1 MDDSHLSSAAHRSF
15 VSDSFALPKFP
26 DTIEWRTGAKMGRFA
41 GVDYLLVDSLLS
53 EQELLVRQT
62 ARQFVDDE
70 VLPVVREAYNQGAF
84 PRKLVSQLGELGFL
98 GANLEG
104 YGCAGMSNVEYGL
117 IMQELER
124 ADSGV
129 RSFVSVQGA
138 LVMYP
143 ILQYGSDAQKEKWLP
158 RLQSGEAIG
167 CFGLTE
173 PDFGSNPSG
182 MRTRA
187 EKRNGEWLLNGEK
200 TWITNG
206 SVAEI
211 AVVWARTSEGIRGF
225 LVEKG
230 TKGYSTSD
238 IHGKLSMRCS
248 VTSSLHFSDCV
259 IPAENQL
266 PCAKG
271 IKAALAC
278 LSQAR
283 HGIGWGVIGA
293 AMDCYETAR
302 TYTLTRKQ
310 FDDKPLAGHQLVQEK
325 LVWMITEI
333 SKAQLLALHVGRLKD
348 SGKADAAH
356 ISMLK
361 RNNVAM
367 ALECARISRDLLG
380 ANGIMDEY
388 PIMRHLC
395 NLETVKTYEGTD
407 HIHALVIGERIT
419 GIPAYR

>member
-1 MDDSHLSSAAHRSF
+1 MTR
-15 VSDSFALPKFP
+15 FP
-26 DTIEWRTGAKMGRFA
+26 
-41 GVDYLLVDSLLS
+41 GVDYLEIDSLFN
-53 EQELLVRQT
+53 EQELLVRQS
-62 ARQFVDDE
+62 ARQFVDE
-70 VLPVVREAYNQGAF
+70 QVVPVVREAYNQGIF
-84 PRKLVSQLGELGFL
+84 PKHLIKQLGGLGFL

-104 YGCAGMSNVEYGL
+104 YGCAGMSSVEYGL

-124 ADSGV
+124 GDSGI

-143 ILQYGSDAQKEKWLP
+143 IFTFGSEEQKQLWLP
-158 RLQSGEAIG
+158 KLQSGEAVG

-173 PDFGSNPSG
+173 PDFGSNPGG
-182 MRTRA
+182 MRTTA
-187 EKRNGEWLLNGEK
+187 EKRGDSWVLSGEK

-206 SVAEI
+206 SAADV
-211 AVVWARTSEGIRGF
+211 AVVWARTAEGIRGF

-230 TKGYSTSD
+230 TKGFTTSD

-259 IPAENQL
+259 IPEANQL

-271 IKAALAC
+271 LKSALAC

-283 HGIGWGVIGA
+283 YGIGWGVVGA

-302 TYTLTRKQ
+302 SYTLMRKQ
-310 FDDKPLAGHQLVQEK
+310 FGDKPLAGHQLVQEK
-325 LVWMITEI
+325 LAWMITEI
-333 SKAQLLALHVGRLKD
+333 TKAQLLAIHVGRLKD
-348 SGKADAAH
+348 AGKTEAAH

-361 RNNVAM
+361 RNNVAI
-367 ALECARISRDLLG
+367 ALDCARLSRDLLG
-380 ANGIMDEY
+380 ANGIVDEY
-388 PIMRHLC
+388 PIMRHMC

-407 HIHALVIGERIT
+407 HIHALVIGEQVT
-419 GIPAYR
+419 GIPAYK

>member
-1 MDDSHLSSAAHRSF
+1 MPR
-15 VSDSFALPKFP
+15 FP
-26 DTIEWRTGAKMGRFA
+26 
-41 GVDYLLVDSLLS
+41 GVDYLQFDSLLN
-53 EQELLVRQT
+53 EQELMVRRT
-62 ARQFVDDE
+62 ARQFVDDRI
-70 VLPVVREAYNQGAF
+70 VPIIRDAYNSASF
-84 PRKLVSQLGELGFL
+84 PRQLIPEMGELGFF

-104 YGCAGMSNVEYGL
+104 YGCAGMNNVEYGL
-117 IMQELER
+117 IMQEIER
-124 ADSGV
+124 GDSGL

-143 ILQYGSDAQKEKWLP
+143 IHTFGSDEQKDKWLP

-182 MRTRA
+182 MRTTA
-187 EKRNGEWLLNGEK
+187 EKVGGQWVLNGEK

-206 SVAEI
+206 SVSDI
-211 AVVWARTSEGIRGF
+211 AVVWARTPDGIRGF
-225 LVEKG
+225 LVERG
-230 TKGYSTSD
+230 TPGYLTSD
-238 IHGKLSMRCS
+238 IHGKLSMRAS
-248 VTSSLHFSDCV
+248 VTSSLRFTDCK
-259 IPAENQL
+259 IPVPNQL

-271 IKAALAC
+271 LKAALSC

-283 HGIGWGVIGA
+283 FGIGWGVIGA

-302 TYTLTRKQ
+302 AYTVARKQ
-310 FDDKPLAGHQLVQEK
+310 FDDGPIAQHQLVQEK
-325 LVWMITEI
+325 LAWMITEI
-333 SKAQLLALHVGRLKD
+333 TKAQLLALQVARLKD
-348 SGKADAAH
+348 TGKVEAPH

-361 RNNVAM
+361 RNNVAI
-367 ALECARISRDLLG
+367 ALECARLSRDLLG

-388 PIMRHLC
+388 PIMRHMC

-407 HIHALVIGERIT
+407 HIHTLVIGERVT

>member
-1 MDDSHLSSAAHRSF
+1 MTFR
-15 VSDSFALPKFP
+15 
-26 DTIEWRTGAKMGRFA
+26 
-41 GVDYLLVDSLLS
+41 GVDYFAIDSLFS

-62 ARQFVDDE
+62 ARRFAE
-70 VLPVVREAYNQGAF
+70 ERVVPLIRDCYREARF
-84 PRKLVSQLGELGFL
+84 PCELIPELAQLGFL

-104 YGCAGMSNVEYGL
+104 YGCAGMSHVEYGL

-124 ADSGV
+124 ADSGL

-143 ILQYGSDAQKEKWLP
+143 ILTYGSEEQKQKWLP
-158 RLQSGEAIG
+158 ALQSGRAVG

-173 PDFGSNPSG
+173 PDFGSNPAG

-187 EKRNGEWLLNGEK
+187 VKDSNGWVIDGEK

-206 SVAEI
+206 SVADV
-211 AVVWARTSEGIRGF
+211 AVVWARTEDGIRGF
-225 LVEKG
+225 VVERG
-230 TKGYSTSD
+230 TPGLTTSD
-238 IHGKLSMRCS
+238 IHGKWSMRAS
-248 VTSSLHFSDCV
+248 VTSSLSLADCRVRDSDM
-259 IPAENQL
+259 L
-266 PCAKG
+266 PGAQG
-271 IKAALAC
+271 LKAPLAC

-283 HGIGWGVIGA
+283 YGIGWGVIGA

-302 TYTLTRKQ
+302 QYSLVRKQ
-310 FDDKPLAGHQLVQEK
+310 FDDRPIASHQLVQEK
-325 LVWMITEI
+325 LAWMITEI
-333 SKAQLLALHVGRLKD
+333 TKAQLLAVQAGRLKD
-348 SGKADAAH
+348 QGKIEPAH

-367 ALECARISRDLLG
+367 ALECARLSRDLLG
-380 ANGIMDEY
+380 ANGITDEY

-407 HIHALVIGERIT
+407 HIHALVIGEKVT
-419 GIPAYR
+419 GVAAYR

>member
-1 MDDSHLSSAAHRSF
+1 MAFR
-15 VSDSFALPKFP
+15 
-26 DTIEWRTGAKMGRFA
+26 
-41 GVDYLLVDSLLS
+41 GVDYLCIDSLFN

-62 ARQFVDDE
+62 ARQFVDDR
-70 VLPVVREAYNQGAF
+70 VLPAIRDCYRDARF
-84 PRKLVSQLGELGFL
+84 PQDLVPEMGRLGFF

-124 ADSGV
+124 GDSGV

-143 ILQYGSDAQKEKWLP
+143 IFTYGSDEQKLKWLP
-158 RLQSGEAIG
+158 RLQSGQAVG

-173 PDFGSNPSG
+173 PDFGSNPAG
-182 MRTRA
+182 MRTTAR
-187 EKRNGEWLLNGEK
+187 RDGGDWILNGEK
-200 TWITNG
+200 TWITSG
-206 SVAEI
+206 TLADVAI
-211 AVVWARTSEGIRGF
+211 VWARAEEGIRGF

-230 TKGYSTSD
+230 TPGFTSSD
-238 IHGKLSMRCS
+238 IHGKWSMRAS
-248 VTSSLHFSDCV
+248 VTSSLSLADCRV
-259 IPAENQL
+259 PACAML
-266 PCAKG
+266 PGARGLKG
-271 IKAALAC
+271 PLGC

-283 HGIGWGVIGA
+283 YGIGWGVLGA

-302 TYTLTRKQ
+302 QYTILRKQ
-310 FDDKPLAGHQLVQEK
+310 FDDRPIASHQLVQEK
-325 LVWMITEI
+325 LANMITEI
-333 SKAQLLALHVGRLKD
+333 TKAQLLAVQVGRLKD
-348 SGKADAAH
+348 QGKLEPAH

-367 ALECARISRDLLG
+367 ALDCARLSRDLLG
-380 ANGIMDEY
+380 ANGITDEY

-407 HIHALVIGERIT
+407 HIHTLVIGERVT
-419 GIPAYR
+419 GIAAYK